1 MIASLD
7 PVFGLQA
14 APRRYLDDVMIA
26 LRIPSLLLLTSL
38 LSMVGCVAQ
47 QPVALYQLDSGNPKM
62 PVANKGVA
70 VLLGP
75 VSLADYLQQP
85 TLLQRQPDGSLT
97 PAKEARWAGTLGA
110 DIDQVLLRQLASRL
124 DTQRLVMAPGAN
136 GFVPDV
142 QVELTISRMDSGP
155 SQPAVLDAQWRLLDR
170 RGQLRDSRLI
180 HIEEPH
186 QGGSADQVRAQ
197 SVVLRRL
204 AEQLA
209 SAIKPLSEQPVAEET
224 RKPVAAPAPAK
235 EPAPPPIPKA
245 VPART
250 QTEVFRF

>member
-1 MIASLD
+1 MIS
-7 PVFGLQA
+7 
-14 APRRYLDDVMIA
+14 
-26 LRIPSLLLLTSL
+26 LRISSLLLLTSL
-38 LSMVGCVAQ
+38 LSMVGCVVQ
-47 QPVALYQLDSGNPKM
+47 QPVTLYQLDSGNPKM

-75 VSLADYLQQP
+75 VSIADYLQQP

-97 PAKEARWAGTLGA
+97 PATEARWAGALGA

-124 DTQRLVMAPGAN
+124 ETQRLVMAPGGA

-155 SQPAVLDAQWRLLDR
+155 LQPAVLDAQWRLLDR

-186 QGGSADQVRAQ
+186 LGGSADQVRAQ

-209 SAIKPLSEQPVAEET
+209 SAIKPMSEQPIAEET
-224 RKPVAAPAPAK
+224 RKPAAVPTPAK
-235 EPAPPPIPKA
+235 TPEPPQIPKA
-245 VPART
+245 APVRQ

>member
-1 MIASLD
+1 MIS
-7 PVFGLQA
+7 
-14 APRRYLDDVMIA
+14 

-47 QPVALYQLDSGNPKM
+47 PPLTLYQLDSGNPTM
-62 PVANKGVA
+62 PATNKGVA

-75 VSLADYLQQP
+75 VSIADYLQQP
-85 TLLQRQPDGSLT
+85 TLLQRQQDGSLT
-97 PAKEARWAGTLGA
+97 AATEARWAGALGA

-124 DTQRLVMAPGAN
+124 DTQRLVMAPGAA

-142 QVELTISRMDSGP
+142 QVQLTISRMDSGP
-155 SQPAVLDAQWRLLDR
+155 QQPAVLDAQWRLLDR

-197 SVVLRRL
+197 SVILRRL

-209 SAIKPLSEQPVAEET
+209 SAIKPLSEQPLAEES
-224 RKPVAAPAPAK
+224 RKPAPAPAPAK
-235 EPAPPPIPKA
+235 APEPPQIPKA
-245 VPART
+245 APVR
-250 QTEVFRF
+250 QSSEVFRF

>member
-1 MIASLD
+1 MIS
-7 PVFGLQA
+7 
-14 APRRYLDDVMIA
+14 
-26 LRIPSLLLLTSL
+26 LRISSLLVLTSV
-38 LSMVGCVAQ
+38 LSLVGCVAQ
-47 QPVALYQLDSGNPKM
+47 PPVTLYQLDSGNPKM
-62 PVANKGVA
+62 PAANKGVA

-75 VSLADYLQQP
+75 VSIADYLQQP
-85 TLLQRQPDGSLT
+85 TLQQRQQDGSLT
-97 PAKEARWAGTLGA
+97 PATQARWAGSLGG

-124 DTQRLVMAPGAN
+124 ETQRLVLAPGGA

-142 QVELTISRMDSGP
+142 QIELTISRMDSGP
-155 SQPAVLDAQWRLLDR
+155 LQPAVLDAQWRLLDR

-197 SVVLRRL
+197 SVILRRL

-209 SAIKPLSEQPVAEET
+209 VAIKPVAEQMPIAEET
-224 RKPVAAPAPAK
+224 RKPAAAPGRAK
-235 EPAPPPIPKA
+235 ASEPPQIPKA
-245 VPART
+245 APVRQ

>member
-1 MIASLD
+1 MIS
-7 PVFGLQA
+7 
-14 APRRYLDDVMIA
+14 

-47 QPVALYQLDSGNPKM
+47 PPVTLYQLDSGNPKM

-75 VSLADYLQQP
+75 VSIADYLQQQ
-85 TLLQRQPDGSLT
+85 TLLQRQQDGSLT
-97 PAKEARWAGTLGA
+97 PATQARWAGTLGA

-124 DTQRLVMAPGAN
+124 DTQRLVMAPGAA
-136 GFVPDV
+136 GFIPDV
-142 QVELTISRMDSGP
+142 QVQLTISRMDSGP
-155 SQPAVLDAQWRLLDR
+155 LQPAVLDAQWRLLDR

-186 QGGSADQVRAQ
+186 QGGSADQIRAQ
-197 SVVLRRL
+197 SVILQRL

-209 SAIKPLSEQPVAEET
+209 VAIKPLSEQPIAEES
-224 RKPVAAPAPAK
+224 RKPAAAPTPAK
-235 EPAPPPIPKA
+235 TPEPPQIPKA
-245 VPART
+245 APVRQ

>member
-1 MIASLD
+1 MIS
-7 PVFGLQA
+7 F
-14 APRRYLDDVMIA
+14 
-26 LRIPSLLLLTSL
+26 RIPSLLLLTSL

-47 QPVALYQLDSGNPKM
+47 QPMALYQLDSGNPKM

-75 VSLADYLQQP
+75 VSIADYLQQQ
-85 TLLQRQPDGSLT
+85 TLLQRQQDGSLT
-97 PAKEARWAGTLGA
+97 PASEARWAGTLGA

-124 DTQRLVMAPGAN
+124 QTQRLVMAPGAA

-155 SQPAVLDAQWRLLDR
+155 QQPAVLDAQWRLLDR

-180 HIEEPH
+180 HLEEPH

-197 SVVLRRL
+197 SVILQRL

-209 SAIKPLSEQPVAEET
+209 VAIKPLSEQPLAEET
-224 RKPVAAPAPAK
+224 RKPAAGPAPVK
-235 EPAPPPIPKA
+235 TPEAPSIPKA
-245 VPART
+245 APVRQP
-250 QTEVFRF
+250 TEVFRF

>member
-1 MIASLD
+1 MIS
-7 PVFGLQA
+7 
-14 APRRYLDDVMIA
+14 

-47 QPVALYQLDSGNPKM
+47 PPVTLYQLDSGNPKM

-75 VSLADYLQQP
+75 VSIADYLQQQ

-97 PAKEARWAGTLGA
+97 PATQARWAGTLGA

-124 DTQRLVMAPGAN
+124 DTQRLVMAPGAA

-142 QVELTISRMDSGP
+142 QVQLTISRMDSGP
-155 SQPAVLDAQWRLLDR
+155 QQPAVLDAQWRLLDR

-186 QGGSADQVRAQ
+186 QGGSADQIRAQ
-197 SVVLRRL
+197 SVILQRL

-209 SAIKPLSEQPVAEET
+209 VAIKPLAEQPIAEES
-224 RKPVAAPAPAK
+224 RKPAAAPTPAK
-235 EPAPPPIPKA
+235 TPEPPQIPKA
-245 VPART
+245 APVRQ

>member
-1 MIASLD
+1 MISLR
-7 PVFGLQA
+7 L
-14 APRRYLDDVMIA
+14 
-26 LRIPSLLLLTSL
+26 PSLLVLTSL

-47 QPVALYQLDSGNPKM
+47 QPVTLYQLDSGNPQM

-75 VSLADYLQQP
+75 VSIADYLQQQ
-85 TLLQRQPDGSLT
+85 TLLQRQQDGSLT
-97 PAKEARWAGTLGA
+97 PDTQARWAGTLGA

-124 DTQRLVMAPGAN
+124 NTQRLVMAPGAA

-155 SQPAVLDAQWRLLDR
+155 QQPAVLDAQWRLLDR

-197 SVVLRRL
+197 SVILRRL

-209 SAIKPLSEQPVAEET
+209 SAIKPLSEQPIAEET
-224 RKPVAAPAPAK
+224 RKPAATPAPAK
-235 EPAPPPIPKA
+235 TPEPPQIPKA
-245 VPART
+245 APVRQ

>member
-1 MIASLD
+1 MIS
-7 PVFGLQA
+7 
-14 APRRYLDDVMIA
+14 

-47 QPVALYQLDSGNPKM
+47 PPVTLYQLDSGNPKM

-75 VSLADYLQQP
+75 VSIADYLQQQ
-85 TLLQRQPDGSLT
+85 TLLQRQQDGSLT
-97 PAKEARWAGTLGA
+97 PATQARWAGTLGA

-124 DTQRLVMAPGAN
+124 DTQRLVMAPGAA
-136 GFVPDV
+136 GFIPDV
-142 QVELTISRMDSGP
+142 QVQLTISRMDSGP
-155 SQPAVLDAQWRLLDR
+155 LQPAVLDAQWRLLDR

-186 QGGSADQVRAQ
+186 QGGSADQIRAQ
-197 SVVLRRL
+197 SVILQRL

-209 SAIKPLSEQPVAEET
+209 VAIKPLSEQPIAEES
-224 RKPVAAPAPAK
+224 RKPAVAPAPAK
-235 EPAPPPIPKA
+235 TPEPPQIPKA
-245 VPART
+245 APVRQ